1 MMEKEEFLSRTKRF
15 AILVFKLVDKFPK
28 SKASDVV
35 SYQLL
40 KSSSSVAANHRASYR
55 AKSKPDFINKIKIV
69 AEESDESL
77 FWLTFIQEI
86 ELIKNDKDLDQLIK
100 EANELTAIFTS
111 SLKTAKQNSLL
122 TS

>member
-1 MMEKEEFLSRTKRF
+1 MDKEVFLNRTKRF
-15 AILVFKLVDKFPK
+15 AIAVFKLVDRFPK
-28 SKASDVV
+28 SKASDVI

-69 AEESDESL
+69 TEESDESL
-77 FWLTFIQEI
+77 FWLTFVEEVDILRNDE
-86 ELIKNDKDLDQLIK
+86 ELNSLIK

>member
-1 MMEKEEFLSRTKRF
+1 MINKDEFLNRTKSF
-15 AILVFKLVDKFPK
+15 AISVFKIIERFPK

-40 KSSSSVAANHRASYR
+40 RSSSSVAANHRASYR

-69 AEESDESL
+69 AEEADENL
-77 FWLTFIQEI
+77 FWL
-86 ELIKNDKDLDQLIK
+86 ELAKEADILKNDKDLDLLLK

-111 SLKTAKQNSLL
+111 SLKTAKQNSLV

>member
-1 MMEKEEFLSRTKRF
+1 MVNKDTFLNRRKGF
-15 AILVFKLVDKFPK
+15 AVSVFKIVDRFPK

-55 AKSKPDFINKIKIV
+55 AKSKPDFINKIKIA
-69 AEESDESL
+69 AEEVDESL
-77 FWLTFIQEI
+77 FWLEFTKEVDI
-86 ELIKNDKDLDQLIK
+86 LKNDKDLEALLK
-100 EANELTAIFTS
+100 EANELTAIFTA
-111 SLKTAKQNSLL
+111 SLKTAKQNSFL

>member
-1 MMEKEEFLSRTKRF
+1 MMEKEEFLDRTKKF
-15 AILVFKLVDKFPK
+15 AIAVFKLVDKFPK

-55 AKSKPDFINKIKIV
+55 AKSKLDFINKIKIV

-86 ELIKNDKDLDQLIK
+86 ELIKNDKDLDVLIK

>member
-1 MMEKEEFLSRTKRF
+1 MDKEEFLNRTKKF
-15 AILVFKLVDKFPK
+15 AVSVFKLVDRFPR
-28 SKASDVV
+28 SKASEVV

-55 AKSKPDFINKIKIV
+55 AKSRPDFINKIKIV
-69 AEESDESL
+69 TEESDERL
-77 FWLTFIQEI
+77 FWLTFIKDVDLLQ
-86 ELIKNDKDLDQLIK
+86 NDQHLDELIK

-122 TS
+122 SS

>member
-1 MMEKEEFLSRTKRF
+1 MMNKEDFLNRTKRF
-15 AILVFKLVDKFPK
+15 AILVFKLVDKLPK
-28 SKASDVV
+28 SKASDVI

-55 AKSKPDFINKIKIV
+55 AKSRPDFINKIKIV
-69 AEESDESL
+69 VEESDESL
-77 FWLTFIQEI
+77 FWLTFIQEVEI
-86 ELIKNDKDLDQLIK
+86 LKNDEDLDTLIK

>member
-1 MMEKEEFLSRTKRF
+1 MMDKEEFLNRTKKF
-15 AILVFKLVDKFPK
+15 AVSVFKLVDRFPR
-28 SKASDVV
+28 SKASEVV

-55 AKSKPDFINKIKIV
+55 AKSRPDFINKIKIV
-69 AEESDESL
+69 TEESDESL
-77 FWLTFIQEI
+77 FWLTFIKDVDLLQ
-86 ELIKNDKDLDQLIK
+86 NDQHLDELIK

-122 TS
+122 SS